1 MVITSI
7 QLVPTSFSSRMEQR
21 LQAKYTCEWK
31 QRKPLGSR
39 LWTLVQLACW
49 STQIRMCCSQVG
61 KKSFTKQKL
70 LSAPNWFVQLRND
83 AMTSPALRVSE
94 ERLQQAVEGFSYSTN
109 LFMCYTGR
117 ARRNTSVNQPHFC
130 HHDPLI
136 SSLTF
141 RCLRSDLNEIM
152 FSFVFCVDGGLEE
165 MVEEL
170 NSGKVMYAFCRVRD
184 PNSGLPK
191 YVLINWVRP
200 ALTQGFFS
208 LKFFFFLK
216 TTNIWRFQCGREAQD
231 FFTVS
236 NPDRYWVS
244 SCCGR
249 IISDLWGEVW
259 PVSTSSSCHMTGSPS
274 TWTFLTPILHL
285 QPADVFIL
293 A

>member
-1 MVITSI
+1 
-7 QLVPTSFSSRMEQR
+7 
-21 LQAKYTCEWK
+21 
-31 QRKPLGSR
+31 
-39 LWTLVQLACW
+39 
-49 STQIRMCCSQVG
+49 MCCSQVG

-117 ARRNTSVNQPHFC
+117 ARRNTSVNHPHFC

-208 LKFFFFLK
+208 
-216 TTNIWRFQCGREAQD
+216 
-231 FFTVS
+231 
-236 NPDRYWVS
+236 
-244 SCCGR
+244 
-249 IISDLWGEVW
+249 
-259 PVSTSSSCHMTGSPS
+259 
-274 TWTFLTPILHL
+274 
-285 QPADVFIL
+285 
-293 A
+293 